1 MKPILLTL
9 IVVALVA
16 GCGFE
21 EPSSVKPPAK
31 ALTEGQAAEA
41 QETID
46 APPVAQ
52 TKEPPPRPRR
62 SVSTVSISIHEAAA
76 QGNIEIVQQRLAVQP
91 EGYIN
96 NRTPSDWTPL
106 HFAYA
111 QGRAEMIRFLLDNGA
126 DYEAKNKLGQSP
138 ADIPLLKRNFK
149 NSQFALVE
157 LYTSESCSSCPPAER
172 LTSEIRWMALAK
184 RLNIFCISFH
194 VDYFDGGSW
203 SDGFSDGRFSARQ
216 RTYEHKRF
224 SGLYYTPQMIVN
236 GKHQTLGHNRA
247 NAFNAIDR
255 SLKLSAKVAVS
266 VRQVK
271 KEDGSIA
278 VNACTLGE
286 FENAALCVALVEN
299 GINRRITGGE
309 NKGRI
314 LSMDNVVLDFKCIE
328 LAGPIGHEF
337 SFDLKKATGKKQ
349 RNLGAVAFVQRT
361 DNMEV
366 LGAQATRI
374 QLQPGEKEIPNL
386 APIPS
391 KPLMNSDVSSD
402 S

>member
-9 IVVALVA
+9 IVVVLVA
-16 GCGFE
+16 GCGVE
-21 EPSSVKPPAK
+21 EPSSVKPLAE
-31 ALTEGQAAEA
+31 ALSEGQVAQVPEA
-41 QETID
+41 ID

-52 TKEPPPRPRR
+52 AKEPLPRSRR
-62 SVSTVSISIHEAAA
+62 PIPTVSISIHEAAA
-76 QGNIEIVQQRLAVQP
+76 QGNIEIVRQHLAVEA

-96 NRTPSDWTPL
+96 TRTPSDWTPL
-106 HFAYA
+106 HFAYE

-126 DYEAKNKLGQSP
+126 DYEAKNKLGQAP
-138 ADIPLLKRNFK
+138 ADIPLLKRNSK

-172 LTSEIRWMALAK
+172 LTSEIRRMALAK

-203 SDGFSDGRFSARQ
+203 SDCFSDGRFSARQ

-236 GKHQTLGHNRA
+236 GKHQMLGHNRA
-247 NAFNAIDR
+247 DAFNAINH
-255 SLKLSAKVAVS
+255 SLKLSANVAVS

-278 VNACTLGE
+278 VNACTLGK

-309 NKGRI
+309 NKGRV

-328 LAGPIGHEF
+328 LVGMTGHEF

-349 RNLGAVAFVQRT
+349 RNLGVVAFVQRT
-361 DNMEV
+361 DNMDV

-374 QLQPGEKEIPNL
+374 HWQTTEEENPEPDTQPERI
-386 APIPS
+386 A
-391 KPLMNSDVSSD
+391 DD
-402 S
+402 T

>member
-9 IVVALVA
+9 IVVVLVA
-16 GCGFE
+16 GCGVE
-21 EPSSVKPPAK
+21 EPSSVKPLAE
-31 ALTEGQAAEA
+31 ALSEGQVAQVPEA
-41 QETID
+41 ID

-52 TKEPPPRPRR
+52 AKEPLPRSRR
-62 SVSTVSISIHEAAA
+62 PIPTVSISIHEAAA
-76 QGNIEIVQQRLAVQP
+76 QGNIEIVRQHLAVEA

-96 NRTPSDWTPL
+96 TRTPSDWTPL

-111 QGRAEMIRFLLDNGA
+111 QGRVEMIRFLLDNGA
-126 DYEAKNKLGQSP
+126 DYEAKNKLGQAP
-138 ADIPLLKRNFK
+138 ADIPLLKRNSK

-172 LTSEIRWMALAK
+172 LTSEIRRMALAK

-236 GKHQTLGHNRA
+236 GKHQMLGHNRA
-247 NAFNAIDR
+247 NAFNAINH
-255 SLKLSAKVAVS
+255 SLKLSANVAVS

-278 VNACTLGE
+278 VNACTLGK

-309 NKGRI
+309 NKGRV

-328 LAGPIGHEF
+328 LAGLTGHEF

-361 DNMEV
+361 DNMDV

-374 QLQPGEKEIPNL
+374 HWQTTEEENPEPDTQPERI
-386 APIPS
+386 A
-391 KPLMNSDVSSD
+391 DD
-402 S
+402 T

>member
-1 MKPILLTL
+1 MKPILLTF

-16 GCGFE
+16 GWGFE

-126 DYEAKNKLGQSP
+126 DYEAKNKLGQAP

-157 LYTSESCSSCPPAER
+157 LYTSESCSSCPPAEQ
-172 LTSEIRWMALAK
+172 LTSEIRRMALAK
-184 RLNIFCISFH
+184 RLNIFCVSFH

-216 RTYEHKRF
+216 RAYEHKRF
-224 SGLYYTPQMIVN
+224 SGMYYTPQMIVN
-236 GKHQTLGHNRA
+236 GKYQTLGHKRA
-247 NAFNAIDR
+247 NAFDAINR
-255 SLKLSAKVAVS
+255 SLKLPATVAVS

-271 KEDGSIA
+271 KEDGAIA
-278 VNACTLGE
+278 VNACTMGK
-286 FENAALCVALVEN
+286 FENAALCVALVEH
-299 GINRRITGGE
+299 GIQRRITGGE
-309 NKGRI
+309 NKGRT
-314 LSMDNVVLDFKCIE
+314 LSMDNVVLEFKCVE
-328 LAGPIGHEF
+328 LAGPVGHEF
-337 SFDLKKATGKKQ
+337 TFDLKQVPGGKR

-361 DNMEV
+361 DNMDM
-366 LGAQATRI
+366 LGAQSTRI
-374 QLQPGEKEIPNL
+374 HWQPGEKPDKE
-386 APIPS
+386 PS
-391 KPLMNSDVSSD
+391 REFE
-402 S
+402 

>member
-9 IVVALVA
+9 IVVVLVA
-16 GCGFE
+16 GCGVE
-21 EPSSVKPPAK
+21 EPSSVKPLAE
-31 ALTEGQAAEA
+31 ALSEGQVAQVPEA
-41 QETID
+41 ID

-52 TKEPPPRPRR
+52 AKEPLPRPRR
-62 SVSTVSISIHEAAA
+62 PIPTVSISIHEAAA
-76 QGNIEIVQQRLAVQP
+76 QGNIEIVRQHLAVEA

-96 NRTPSDWTPL
+96 TRTPSDWTPL

-126 DYEAKNKLGQSP
+126 DYEAKNKLGQAP
-138 ADIPLLKRNFK
+138 ADIPLLKRNSK

-172 LTSEIRWMALAK
+172 LTSEIRRMALAK

-224 SGLYYTPQMIVN
+224 SGLYYTPQIIVN
-236 GKHQTLGHNRA
+236 GKHQMLGHNRA
-247 NAFNAIDR
+247 DAFNAIDH
-255 SLKLSAKVAVS
+255 SLKLSANVAVS

-278 VNACTLGE
+278 VNACTLGK

-309 NKGRI
+309 NKGRV

-328 LAGPIGHEF
+328 LEGLTGYEF

-349 RNLGAVAFVQRT
+349 RNLGVVAFVQRT
-361 DNMEV
+361 DNMDV

-374 QLQPGEKEIPNL
+374 HWQTTEEENPEPDTQPERI
-386 APIPS
+386 A
-391 KPLMNSDVSSD
+391 DD
-402 S
+402 T

>member
-9 IVVALVA
+9 IVVVLVA
-16 GCGFE
+16 GCGVE
-21 EPSSVKPPAK
+21 EPSSVKPLAE
-31 ALTEGQAAEA
+31 ALSEGQVAQVPEA
-41 QETID
+41 ID

-52 TKEPPPRPRR
+52 AKEPLPRSRR
-62 SVSTVSISIHEAAA
+62 PIPTVSISIHEAAA
-76 QGNIEIVQQRLAVQP
+76 QGNIEIVRQHLAVEA

-96 NRTPSDWTPL
+96 TRTPSDWTPL

-126 DYEAKNKLGQSP
+126 DYEAKNKLGQAP
-138 ADIPLLKRNFK
+138 ADIPLLKRNSK

-172 LTSEIRWMALAK
+172 LTSEIRRMALAK

-236 GKHQTLGHNRA
+236 GKHQMLGHNRA
-247 NAFNAIDR
+247 DAFNAIDH
-255 SLKLSAKVAVS
+255 SLKLSANVAVS

-278 VNACTLGE
+278 VNACTLGK

-309 NKGRI
+309 NKGRV

-328 LAGPIGHEF
+328 LAGLTGYEF

-349 RNLGAVAFVQRT
+349 RNLGVVAFVQRT
-361 DNMEV
+361 DNMDV

-374 QLQPGEKEIPNL
+374 QWQTTEEENPEPDT
-386 APIPS
+386 
-391 KPLMNSDVSSD
+391 KPEQIADD
-402 S
+402 T

>member
-9 IVVALVA
+9 IVVVLVA
-16 GCGFE
+16 GCGVE
-21 EPSSVKPPAK
+21 EPSSVKPLAE
-31 ALTEGQAAEA
+31 ALSEGQVAQVPEA
-41 QETID
+41 ID

-52 TKEPPPRPRR
+52 AKEPLPRSRR
-62 SVSTVSISIHEAAA
+62 PIPTVSISIHEAAA
-76 QGNIEIVQQRLAVQP
+76 QGNIEIVRQHLAVEA

-96 NRTPSDWTPL
+96 TRTPSDWTPL

-126 DYEAKNKLGQSP
+126 DYEAKNKLGQAP
-138 ADIPLLKRNFK
+138 ADIPLLKRNSK

-172 LTSEIRWMALAK
+172 LTSEIRRMALAK

-247 NAFNAIDR
+247 NAFNAINH
-255 SLKLSAKVAVS
+255 SLKLSANVAVS

-278 VNACTLGE
+278 VNACTLGK

-309 NKGRI
+309 NKGRV

-328 LAGPIGHEF
+328 LAGLTGYEF

-361 DNMEV
+361 DNMDV

-374 QLQPGEKEIPNL
+374 HWQTTEEENPEPDTQPERI
-386 APIPS
+386 A
-391 KPLMNSDVSSD
+391 DD
-402 S
+402 T

>member
-1 MKPILLTL
+1 MKDLLITT
-9 IVVALVA
+9 IAAVVLV
-16 GCGFE
+16 GCAVE
-21 EPSSVKPPAK
+21 EQSAESAPAK
-31 ALTEGQAAEA
+31 AKVESQA
-41 QETID
+41 TD
-46 APPVAQ
+46 APAMTVEPPVAQ
-52 TKEPPPRPRR
+52 AKEPPP
-62 SVSTVSISIHEAAA
+62 TMTIHEAAA
-76 QGNIEIVQQRLAVQP
+76 QGNIGIVRQHLAIQP
-91 EGYIN
+91 GGYVN
-96 NRTPSDWTPL
+96 TRTPSDWTPL
-106 HFAYA
+106 HFAYG
-111 QGRAEMIRFLLDNGA
+111 QGRQEMNRFLLDNGA
-126 DYEAKNKLGQSP
+126 DYEAKNKLGQAP
-138 ADIPLLKRNFK
+138 ADIPLLKLNLK

-172 LTSEIRWMALAK
+172 LTSEIRRIALAK

-224 SGLYYTPQMIVN
+224 SGLYYTPQIIVN

-247 NAFNAIDR
+247 NAFNAIER
-255 SLKLSAKVAVS
+255 SLKLSAKVVVS

-278 VNACTLGE
+278 VNACTLGK

-309 NKGRI
+309 NKGRV

-328 LAGPIGHEF
+328 LAGLTGHES

-361 DNMEV
+361 DNMDV

-374 QLQPGEKEIPNL
+374 HWQTREEENPEPDT
-386 APIPS
+386 
-391 KPLMNSDVSSD
+391 KPERIADD
-402 S
+402 T